1 MVGKS
6 GLIENPVISLDFD
19 FDLGFVKRCSTDLYR
34 AFMES
39 QLETWKKSEH
49 ANDDLLIA
57 VEVMLKLLDD

>member
-1 MVGKS
+1 
-6 GLIENPVISLDFD
+6 
-19 FDLGFVKRCSTDLYR
+19 
-34 AFMES
+34 MES